1 MRVRCHVALIAVCM
15 SAAAQGRGSVSDLVA
30 LVREDLQR
38 ARSDNHIAKEVRK
51 THLSERLDDRT
62 IETLQSEGAGPETV
76 EELLLL
82 RDHSSHLPAP
92 AKPAIPEPP
101 APAAA
106 EQVQIWNAAH
116 NNAFSYTQSLPDFIC
131 SEEIRRYLNPKNNG
145 DWKLQDTLTLQL
157 TYFDHREKYKLMTVN
172 NHATSLSYEQMRG
185 VVTENEFGSLLA
197 AIFAL
202 KSRTNRD
209 WDHWTLLRS
218 RPTHVYTFAIAEANS
233 DYQITSGSTLHD
245 EERVTVGQHG
255 YVYIDDATK
264 MVVRLVA
271 VADQFPEG
279 FDVRK
284 VNLTLD
290 YDFIDVGGT
299 PHLLPLHSETTLW
312 TPPYRLRNQTDF
324 LQYRK
329 FSADTTIT
337 YDGTVKK

>member
-1 MRVRCHVALIAVCM
+1 MRVRCHVALIAVCI

-101 APAAA
+101 APSAA
-106 EQVQIWNAAH
+106 EQVQVWNAAH
-116 NNAFSYTQSLPDFIC
+116 DNALSYTQSLPDFIC
-131 SEEIRRYLNPKNNG
+131 SEEIRRYLNPKDNG

-172 NHATSLSYEQMRG
+172 NHPTGLSYEQMRG
-185 VVTENEFGSLLA
+185 VVTENEFGSLLV
-197 AIFAL
+197 AIFSL

-233 DYQITSGSTLHD
+233 DYQITSGNSLHGA
-245 EERVTVGQHG
+245 ERVRWANT
-255 YVYIDDATK
+255 DTCT
-264 MVVRLVA
+264 
-271 VADQFPEG
+271 
-279 FDVRK
+279 
-284 VNLTLD
+284 LT
-290 YDFIDVGGT
+290 
-299 PHLLPLHSETTLW
+299 
-312 TPPYRLRNQTDF
+312 TPPKWWCGWLPSPTSSRRAST
-324 LQYRK
+324 
-329 FSADTTIT
+329 SARST
-337 YDGTVKK
+337 